1 MEYRRLV
8 QLDNTYPS
16 IKNYK
21 EGSTADVF
29 VLNGLYKQNSV
40 EFGLVPLDKV
50 KWVANT
56 NFWFILAIKNSD
68 EDNNPLLYTSE
79 EFYNDLK
86 ESYKEPNPYLSIG
99 AFNPPFI
106 ITYTIKQLLKLFETL
121 KPGEES
127 DLVYITR
134 NIYFNDKSEI
144 DYEALVD
151 YINWCVDTVN
161 TLDFDSGGVKDA
173 EFLGIW
179 NTLELDPVTGKAVSK
194 KEAETNRLASSAAA
208 KLKLL
213 QDELNLITKEI
224 SAYEAALKLTDFNNI
239 GLSRSKITVAGKEY
253 TSGTHF
259 LNRGKQNE
267 DIKNQLTKY
276 LNELKSKK
284 TELDKS
290 IATATGVST
299 PNSVGNISDLK
310 QSDIDK
316 ISNIDKKIA
325 ELKDSIKSKSP
336 FNPTWIITRREITKL
351 ETERTELKASSK
363 G

>member
-56 NFWFILAIKNSD
+56 NFRFILAIKNSD

-194 KEAETNRLASSAAA
+194 KEAETNRLTAANDA

-213 QDELNLITKEI
+213 QNELNKLIKEI
-224 SAYEAALKLTDFNNI
+224 SEYETALKQNDYDNI
-239 GLSRSKITVAGKEY
+239 GLSRSKVTVAGKEY
-253 TSGTHF
+253 TSDTHF
-259 LNRGKQNE
+259 LNRGKQNQ

-284 TELDKS
+284 TEIDKS
-290 IATATGVST
+290 IATASGAAPATTG
-299 PNSVGNISDLK
+299 GNITDLK
-310 QSDIDK
+310 QSDVNK
-316 ISNIDKKIA
+316 IADIDKKIS
-325 ELKDSIKSKSP
+325 ELKASIKTLSP
-336 FNPTWIITRREITKL
+336 FNTMWIKARIEITKL
-351 ETERTELKASSK
+351 ETERATIKASSK

>member
-21 EGSTADVF
+21 AGSAPDVF
-29 VLNGLYKQNSV
+29 VLNGLYKENSV
-40 EFGLVPLDKV
+40 EFGLITLDKV
-50 KWVANT
+50 TWVANT
-56 NFWFILAIKNSD
+56 KFRFILAIKNSD
-68 EDNNPLLYTSE
+68 EDKNPLLYTSE

-106 ITYTIKQLLKLFETL
+106 VTYTIKQLLKLFETL
-121 KPGEES
+121 KPAEET
-127 DLVYITR
+127 DLVFISR

-151 YINWCVDTVN
+151 YIDWCVDTVN

-194 KEAETNRLASSAAA
+194 KEAETNRLTAANDA

-213 QDELNLITKEI
+213 QEELNKLTKEI
-224 SAYEAALKLTDFNNI
+224 SEYETALKRNDYDNI
-239 GLSRSKITVAGKEY
+239 GLSRAKITVAGKEY
-253 TSGTHF
+253 TSDTHF
-259 LNRGKQNE
+259 LNQDKQNQ

-284 TELDKS
+284 TEIDKS
-290 IATATGVST
+290 IATASGAAPATTG
-299 PNSVGNISDLK
+299 GNITDLK

-316 ISNIDKKIA
+316 ISDIDKKIA
-325 ELKDSIKSKSP
+325 ELKNSIKTLSP
-336 FNPTWIITRREITKL
+336 FNPMWIKTRIEITKL
-351 ETERTELKASSK
+351 ETQRAELKASAK